1 MSAQNPMRISD
12 TLDQLLRS
20 IASGSP
26 NPAGAGDDDAEPSD
40 AEPSSTAADDRP
52 EPLAL
57 DLEAAA
63 AEVAVKRAHELDG
76 PGSATPEARDPE
88 GLAGLEASA
97 GAIENLGLGFH
108 LGAAIERIALAAGE
122 GSEGRLRLREAKWLI
137 DRYIALLE
145 QRPVS
150 ADLHA
155 SSVRLARTGETIAE
169 LHEIR
174 AELTTPKPAAP
185 PAPEPAPEPEPTQPE
200 PVAGAEPAS
209 DEPQVVYELPTVK
222 REIFVAIIRA
232 GIAVAAVT
240 LLVLVLTLIAQWR

>member
-1 MSAQNPMRISD
+1 MRISD

-20 IASGSP
+20 IASGNP
-26 NPAGAGDDDAEPSD
+26 NPAGAGADDAELSD
-40 AEPSSTAADDRP
+40 AEPSSTAADERP

-137 DRYIALLE
+137 ERYIALLE
-145 QRPVS
+145 QRPVG

-155 SSVRLARTGETIAE
+155 SSARLARTGETIAE

-174 AELTTPKPAAP
+174 AELTTPPKPAAP
-185 PAPEPAPEPEPTQPE
+185 PAPEPTPEPGPTQPE
-200 PVAGAEPAS
+200 PVAGTEPAS